1 MIRLPVPS
9 SCPHSSQCSVN
20 LKGIGKP
27 GWRISLIIKIILD
40 TEDQHDQVSTSTLLP
55 AKLTNWAGGD
65 SAIPEA
71 SPVIFAT
78 YSLGQTNLH
87 NLFCH
92 NKKSLKIQYWCGALW
107 KAWEWSGML
116 CGGGVK
122 KQAAEERSTQGQEL
136 SGQSCQSLHW
146 LFSQHFDK
154 QLKSSKL
161 SLNSLQDCFQ
171 MALIFIFA
179 LSIIDVATKDH
190 GHLFRFP
197 QYENLDNPYNKI
209 RLFSDTQRHTGA
221 AGAAAALVYKRY
233 RLRGDGSAH
242 DRATDL
248 DSSTTSQH
256 ACRVL
261 QCNRH
266 LWRTMLENSTSII
279 FILLVSL
286 FQR

>member
-1 MIRLPVPS
+1 
-9 SCPHSSQCSVN
+9 
-20 LKGIGKP
+20 
-27 GWRISLIIKIILD
+27 
-40 TEDQHDQVSTSTLLP
+40 
-55 AKLTNWAGGD
+55 
-65 SAIPEA
+65 
-71 SPVIFAT
+71 
-78 YSLGQTNLH
+78 
-87 NLFCH
+87 
-92 NKKSLKIQYWCGALW
+92 
-107 KAWEWSGML
+107 
-116 CGGGVK
+116 
-122 KQAAEERSTQGQEL
+122 
-136 SGQSCQSLHW
+136 
-146 LFSQHFDK
+146 
-154 QLKSSKL
+154 
-161 SLNSLQDCFQ
+161 
-171 MALIFIFA
+171 MALTVIFA

-221 AGAAAALVYKRY
+221 AALVYKRY
-233 RLRGDGSAH
+233 RLHGDGSAH

-286 FQR
+286 FQKIESKPASRCFYKERDIS